1 MAQTRAISR
10 AGRSAFAHVVV
21 MMKAGLA
28 TTPAEEMVTIDGET
42 GEIIDTPVREKVPG
56 ITKIKERLN
65 AFMREGNACADIEEF
80 RALVKANKADIK
92 TVRDANHDYWTGDG
106 EDWEGFAKWMEG
118 RYADLTPPAGESE
131 TLTMCRGTLEACASL
146 DELDAWFKLNA
157 KYVET
162 LGEVEQD
169 RVKALYDAKEAALK
183 EAHIDAT
190 EGAFG
195 G

>member
-1 MAQTRAISR
+1 
-10 AGRSAFAHVVV
+10 
-21 MMKAGLA
+21 
-28 TTPAEEMVTIDGET
+28 
-42 GEIIDTPVREKVPG
+42 
-56 ITKIKERLN
+56 
-65 AFMREGNACADIEEF
+65 
-80 RALVKANKADIK
+80 
-92 TVRDANHDYWTGDG
+92 
-106 EDWEGFAKWMEG
+106 
-118 RYADLTPPAGESE
+118 
-131 TLTMCRGTLEACASL
+131 MCRGTLEACASL